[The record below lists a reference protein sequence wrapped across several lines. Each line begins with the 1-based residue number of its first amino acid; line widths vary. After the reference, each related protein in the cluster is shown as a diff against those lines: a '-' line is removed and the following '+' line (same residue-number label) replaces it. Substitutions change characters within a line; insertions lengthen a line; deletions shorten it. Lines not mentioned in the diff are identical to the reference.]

1 MIWFHLIVEI
11 VRKGNTSCSVKV
23 GMLVIMDL
31 LQSAKVKGI
40 SLKMI

>member
-11 VRKGNTSCSVKV
+11 ARKGNTSCFVKV
-23 GMLVIMDL
+23 RMLVMDL
-31 LQSAKVKGI
+31 LQSAKLKGL

>member
-11 VRKGNTSCSVKV
+11 ARKGNTSCSVKV
-23 GMLVIMDL
+23 GMLVMDL
-31 LQSAKVKGI
+31 PQSAKLKGL